1 MNKGVVVAVP
11 SVDRRQDSVSVAT
24 DRRCDKG
31 KSEDVSLFCALETIP
46 PVRRAISIPD
56 KIEHGEITSALGMAS
71 LALINLPEDLR
82 DIKSALDQFKG
93 VEAKYKY
100 KEYQHDF
107 SFFRGTAIEE
117 WLHGQIQKGK
127 KWAKWLYRNDL
138 TLADTAF
145 GEKILNSVKAKLS
158 EDIAETPITNFIGK
172 QVYAF
177 KYEGSKFAQLTGRA
191 LRRTTKLGVL
201 AIALLEVPKI
211 FNAIQNGETVKQ
223 TAKSAINVASIT
235 AGIGY
240 GGAIGAKHGG
250 AIGSL
255 VGMGFGAVLGCK
267 LSQKTQELI

>member
-1 MNKGVVVAVP
+1 MAVP

-107 SFFRGTAIEE
+107 SFFRGTAIEG
-117 WLHGQIQKGK
+117 WLYKHVDKDK
-127 KWAKWLYRNDL
+127 KWANWLIDN
-138 TLADTAF
+138 
-145 GEKILNSVKAKLS
+145 
-158 EDIAETPITNFIGK
+158 
-172 QVYAF
+172 
-177 KYEGSKFAQLTGRA
+177 
-191 LRRTTKLGVL
+191 
-201 AIALLEVPKI
+201 
-211 FNAIQNGETVKQ
+211 
-223 TAKSAINVASIT
+223 
-235 AGIGY
+235 
-240 GGAIGAKHGG
+240 
-250 AIGSL
+250 
-255 VGMGFGAVLGCK
+255 
-267 LSQKTQELI
+267 